1 MMVSVMKSVVAVMI
15 VLAWFMASLSCEVAD
30 DLVIFPQAEDITCN
44 STVISWESGE
54 SDRGRLEYG
63 ETKDYGLTA
72 RESEDPTRDYEYEQ
86 PNEYDYHHH
95 VHLEGLRPET
105 TYYYKVTT
113 LGWLRDGSFIT
124 LPTPKFGLLGYKVID
139 EDYRAALQIQFTAN
153 CPVKVRLL
161 DPGGREVDSA
171 SPEEGVTE
179 VVLLMETSDN
189 PLDPGRYTL
198 IVSYGDTQIAAPTI
212 DFAGFKLTVSQVSP
226 TWSASGGG
234 YDLTAIS
241 IKVKNTGDLPADI
254 QDVDVSVRDKS
265 GSLSFGWEGVWPGVE
280 TTITAPVR
288 GVQGVSPGQTKLNLV
303 FKDSSGQVVDTCSE
317 TVAPA

>member
-1 MMVSVMKSVVAVMI
+1 MI

-44 STVISWESGE
+44 STVISWGSGE
-54 SDRGRLEYG
+54 SDRARVEYG

-72 RESEDPTRDYEYEQ
+72 QEDEAPYAGEPHRHGDELD
-86 PNEYDYHHH
+86 YDYYHQ
-95 VHLEGLRPET
+95 VHLEGLQPAT
-105 TYYYKVTT
+105 TYYFKVIT

-124 LPTPKFGLLGYKVID
+124 LPTPKFGLVGYKVID

-161 DPGGREVDSA
+161 DPGGREADSA

-198 IVSYGDTQIAAPTI
+198 IVSYGDTQIAGPTI
-212 DFAGFKLTVSQVSP
+212 DFAGPKLTVSQVSP
-226 TWSASGGG
+226 TWSASGSG

-288 GVQGVSPGQTKLNLV
+288 GVQGIAPGQTTLNLV
-303 FKDSSGQVVDTCSE
+303 FKDSNGQVVDTYSE